1 MSGGG
6 QSEELATA
14 ILKKKERPN
23 RLLVEDAAQDDNSVV
38 SLSQAKMDE
47 LGLFRGKLRLLYC
60 TMGEY
65 KSIF

>member
-6 QSEELATA
+6 ASEELATA
-14 ILKKKERPN
+14 ILKKKDRPN

-47 LGLFRGKLRLLYC
+47 LGLFRGKN
-60 TMGEY
+60 
-65 KSIF
+65 IN